1 MQGGKLRKYGGVHN
15 SVSFDNIKEAECFVI
30 SPKIIPKWAIILAI
44 PIYTIQKL
52 LPVTLLLMF
61 VFGGVAFL
69 LSHLV

>member
-1 MQGGKLRKYGGVHN
+1 
-15 SVSFDNIKEAECFVI
+15 VI